1 MKLYKLRAQAQTVI
15 SGVDKHYFV
24 RDVNM
29 YAIQKKITVQR
40 EGRILLEGEDDFGVI
55 TPGYFLPLY
64 ETARR
69 NH

>member
-24 RDVNM
+24 RDVNT
-29 YAIQKKITVQR
+29 YAIQKKTVQR
-40 EGRILLEGEDDFGVI
+40 EGWILLEGEDDFGVI
-55 TPGYFLPLY
+55 TPGYFVPLY
-64 ETARR
+64 ETARI